1 VENREGLHAVSVT
14 YAYRITLTLRVTKK
28 EIVLRCVNARSD
40 PDFDTF
46 PRFIY
51 DPDLAMLE
59 RHRIGQGDVDLA
71 LFKRDPVPLVLD
83 ADQKPCS
90 RRLDFLHDGVDHRC
104 IFKEISL
111 YRRPMNSE
119 QMEEIKRYFGVVAE
133 SLRSDIRQIA
143 EGHAT
148 IRQELQRQRDE
159 FRDEFK
165 EMRALLRLSFSQL
178 DQRIQTLE
186 SDMVALKSRMDRL
199 ESGRT

>member
-1 VENREGLHAVSVT
+1 
-14 YAYRITLTLRVTKK
+14 
-28 EIVLRCVNARSD
+28 
-40 PDFDTF
+40 
-46 PRFIY
+46 
-51 DPDLAMLE
+51 
-59 RHRIGQGDVDLA
+59 
-71 LFKRDPVPLVLD
+71 
-83 ADQKPCS
+83 
-90 RRLDFLHDGVDHRC
+90 
-104 IFKEISL
+104 
-111 YRRPMNSE
+111 MNSE

-148 IRQELQRQRDE
+148 IRHELQRQRDE

-199 ESGRT
+199 EAGRT